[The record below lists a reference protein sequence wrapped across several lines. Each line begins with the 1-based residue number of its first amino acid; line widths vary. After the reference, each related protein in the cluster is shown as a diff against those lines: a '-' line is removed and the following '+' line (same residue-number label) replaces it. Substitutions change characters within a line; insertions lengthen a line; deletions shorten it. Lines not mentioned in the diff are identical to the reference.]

1 MNVVK
6 VCPEVEV
13 VMDVDSGLI
22 AEMRKDVIMV
32 DFSSMEEEINKL
44 EKLAKAFENS
54 LDPRSPPLKAYA
66 GRDGTYA
73 IGGIFQG
80 FFFGFWISLALLVLG
95 IILIISLYPKILIGL
110 Q

>member
-1 MNVVK
+1 MEIVK

-22 AEMRKDVIMV
+22 AEMRKDVVMV
-32 DFSSMEEEINKL
+32 DLLSVEDEINKL

-54 LDPRSPPLKAYA
+54 LDPRNAPLKSYA

-73 IGGIFQG
+73 IGGLFQG
-80 FFFGFWISLALLVLG
+80 MFFGFWIALSILVLG
-95 IILIISLYPKILIGL
+95 ILVIIKLHPQLIGL